1 MRFFELSPQTAF
13 GYWGYV
19 QPRYHSSASSAPET
33 DNKSYR
39 LEFAIGPGASC
50 RVKIETRLE
59 EGYLPILR
67 SVQHEDAIDY
77 HLTAFVTLEKSPI
90 GPKRLRGSDWRAC
103 YPNTGGQMLKA
114 EEREKIKDLIESEM
128 HGREEE
134 TVCWVRV
141 EAVNTSKAPAYA
153 WLKVPKF
160 KYDGA
165 RGFTTFETGRVLCV
179 NKLDGKPVPQN
190 EMAVLVQPG
199 QTVVLDM
206 LMPHQAVSPARAAKL
221 AKLDFE
227 QHIGACRAFWKNK
240 LASGASISV
249 PEAAIDERIKAGLLH
264 CDIVAL
270 GKEPNGTLLA
280 TIGWY
285 APIGSESSPIIQF
298 FDSMRWHNVAE
309 RSLQFFLDR
318 QRADGFIQNFGGY
331 QLETGPALWSMGE
344 HFRYTR
350 DTAWVRR
357 IKSKLVK
364 SCDFLLAWRDRNKR
378 PELRGRGYG
387 LMDGKV
393 ADPEDFFHSFML
405 NALSYVGIARVAEM
419 LKEVDPA
426 QSKRLAKEAA
436 EFKKDIRTAYYE
448 SMARSPAFPM
458 GDGTWLPSV
467 PPWAE
472 YRGALAMYAD
482 GGDWATHGA
491 FGARDSLIG
500 SLYLVTG
507 EVLAPEEIGTEV
519 LLRMHQQLFTV
530 KNAGLSQPYYCRHD
544 QIHL

>member
-1 MRFFELSPQTAF
+1 
-13 GYWGYV
+13 
-19 QPRYHSSASSAPET
+19 
-33 DNKSYR
+33 
-39 LEFAIGPGASC
+39 
-50 RVKIETRLE
+50 
-59 EGYLPILR
+59 
-67 SVQHEDAIDY
+67 
-77 HLTAFVTLEKSPI
+77 
-90 GPKRLRGSDWRAC
+90 
-103 YPNTGGQMLKA
+103 
-114 EEREKIKDLIESEM
+114 
-128 HGREEE
+128 
-134 TVCWVRV
+134 
-141 EAVNTSKAPAYA
+141 
-153 WLKVPKF
+153 
-160 KYDGA
+160 
-165 RGFTTFETGRVLCV
+165 
-179 NKLDGKPVPQN
+179 
-190 EMAVLVQPG
+190 
-199 QTVVLDM
+199 
-206 LMPHQAVSPARAAKL
+206 
-221 AKLDFE
+221 
-227 QHIGACRAFWKNK
+227 
-240 LASGASISV
+240 
-249 PEAAIDERIKAGLLH
+249 
-264 CDIVAL
+264 
-270 GKEPNGTLLA
+270 
-280 TIGWY
+280 
-285 APIGSESSPIIQF
+285 
-298 FDSMRWHNVAE
+298 MRWHNVAE

-419 LKEVDPA
+419 LKEVDPT

-436 EFKKDIRTAYYE
+436 EFKKDIRIAYYE

-482 GGDWATHGA
+482 GGEWATHGA

-544 QIHL
+544 QIHLLRGEVKEFLKTYYNQFTALQDRQTYTFWEHYFHASQHKTHEEGWFLMQTRWMLWLEQGDTLRLMNAIPRRWLENGKQIALKNVATYFGPLTVGIESKIATGVIEADVQCTGARHPSTVVIRLPHPGQRKPTRVEGGTYDPATESVRVARFTGRAKIRLFF